1 MNQDNQD
8 NQEDI
13 YSKDYEIIASQTGVS
28 DMLVIEKTFMECN
41 NDTSNTILK
50 LMDMLPPKGEPK
62 EPTKI
67 EMFRTIL
74 DEKERIYHDVMSGKK
89 Q

>member
-1 MNQDNQD
+1 MMS
-8 NQEDI
+8 EDKV
-13 YSKDYEIIASQTGVS
+13 YCEDYNIIASQTGVS

-41 NDTSNTILK
+41 NDTSKTILK
-50 LMDMLPPKGEPK
+50 LMDMLPAEAEPK
-62 EPTKI
+62 EPTHI

-74 DEKERIYHDVMSGKK
+74 DEKEKIYHDVMSGKK